1 MTRSPFWARALL
13 RCLAPRSEVDA
24 VLGDLE
30 ERRFTVVETL
40 DMAAALIR
48 GRWSAF
54 IKGSGT
60 VQDYKL
66 GLRMLVKYPG
76 LTIAG
81 GLALAIAIA
90 IGAGWYTFM
99 GDFWRPRMPFPDGD
113 RLVEVEMR
121 NTAGGG
127 DERRI
132 AHDLAG
138 WRRDVR
144 SIRHFGAYR
153 SLERNLILGDASPEP
168 VLVAET
174 TASMFHVTGVPPLL
188 GRHLIEADEQP
199 GAAPVVVLG
208 YYVWQRRFGADAGL
222 VGKTI
227 QLGRAT
233 TTVVGVMP
241 EGYTFP
247 VNHRMWTPL
256 YLKGSGYAPLDGPA
270 IRVFGLVAP
279 GHTQAQANAEVTT
292 LTERAAA
299 ASPSTHQ
306 YLRPRVLAW
315 GGQSPGDRS
324 IVEIVVTYMPVFL
337 ILLIACA
344 NVGTL
349 IYARTAT
356 RDAEI
361 SMRSAL
367 GATRDRII
375 AQLFVEA
382 LVLASVS
389 ALVGLTAAHYALK
402 WGLTAYYAGAGTGVP
417 FWLSPGLK
425 MSTVIF
431 AAGLTVIAAAILGV
445 LPALKATGKD
455 VQMQLRSVGSG
466 GSTLRFGA
474 VWTTAMIAQVALT
487 VICLPPAMGASEEA
501 WRDRVIRSRFPAEQY
516 LAVRLDV
523 DRVSSATEGDEPAAA
538 FAERFTRTYSELERR
553 IAGEPSVVGIT
564 YGDRLPGMGIAVRSA
579 EVEATPGAPPVPVG
593 TAWIAAVGP
602 GYFATFDVPLVAGR
616 DFHDGDRAASART
629 VLVNENFARVHL
641 GGVNPVG
648 KRLRFTSARPS
659 DGNATTSGTEPWLEI
674 VGMVRDIGMQPTD
687 RGEAPFIFRAATL
700 ATARPVVMGIRIT
713 GDPAALAQ
721 RVRTIALD
729 VDPALRLG
737 DVRSLEDLAWE
748 QDVPA
753 TVAASAVV
761 GIVTLGLFLSAAGIF
776 ALMSVSVARRTREIG
791 LRAAL
796 GATPTRI
803 LAEIFRRAIVLIGS
817 GVAAGN
823 AVVLLFVYLSDEA
836 TVAMV
841 DDLLVKTSAVM
852 LTVGLLACVEPAIRA
867 LRIQPTDA
875 LKEG

>member
-30 ERRFTVVETL
+30 ERRFTFLETL

-60 VQDYKL
+60 VHDYKL

-99 GDFWRPRMPFPDGD
+99 GDFWRPRMPFPDGE

-132 AHDLAG
+132 AHDLAE

-144 SIRHFGAYR
+144 SIQHFGAYR

-174 TASMFHVTGVPPLL
+174 TASMFQVTGVPPLL

-199 GAAPVVVLG
+199 GAAPVAVLG
-208 YYVWQRRFGADAGL
+208 YYVWQRRFGGDAGL
-222 VGKTI
+222 IGKTI

-247 VNHRMWTPL
+247 VNHRLWTPL

-279 GHTQAQANAEVTT
+279 GYTQAQANAELAT
-292 LTERAAA
+292 LSERAAA
-299 ASPSTHQ
+299 ASPNTHQ
-306 YLRPRVLAW
+306 HLRPRVLAW

-324 IVEIVVTYMPVFL
+324 IVEIAVTYMPVFF

-361 SMRSAL
+361 SMRCAL

-389 ALVGLTAAHYALK
+389 ALVGLAAAHYALK

-431 AAGLTVIAAAILGV
+431 HSPS
-445 LPALKATGKD
+445 PAS
-455 VQMQLRSVGSG
+455 M
-466 GSTLRFGA
+466 
-474 VWTTAMIAQVALT
+474 
-487 VICLPPAMGASEEA
+487 C
-501 WRDRVIRSRFPAEQY
+501 
-516 LAVRLDV
+516 
-523 DRVSSATEGDEPAAA
+523 
-538 FAERFTRTYSELERR
+538 
-553 IAGEPSVVGIT
+553 
-564 YGDRLPGMGIAVRSA
+564 
-579 EVEATPGAPPVPVG
+579 
-593 TAWIAAVGP
+593 
-602 GYFATFDVPLVAGR
+602 
-616 DFHDGDRAASART
+616 
-629 VLVNENFARVHL
+629 
-641 GGVNPVG
+641 
-648 KRLRFTSARPS
+648 RP
-659 DGNATTSGTEPWLEI
+659 
-674 VGMVRDIGMQPTD
+674 
-687 RGEAPFIFRAATL
+687 
-700 ATARPVVMGIRIT
+700 
-713 GDPAALAQ
+713 
-721 RVRTIALD
+721 
-729 VDPALRLG
+729 
-737 DVRSLEDLAWE
+737 
-748 QDVPA
+748 
-753 TVAASAVV
+753 
-761 GIVTLGLFLSAAGIF
+761 
-776 ALMSVSVARRTREIG
+776 
-791 LRAAL
+791 
-796 GATPTRI
+796 
-803 LAEIFRRAIVLIGS
+803 
-817 GVAAGN
+817 
-823 AVVLLFVYLSDEA
+823 
-836 TVAMV
+836 
-841 DDLLVKTSAVM
+841 
-852 LTVGLLACVEPAIRA
+852 
-867 LRIQPTDA
+867 
-875 LKEG
+875 